1 MFVVTPFEVLSIFLM
16 SILAGLIGA
25 VFGLGGGI
33 LIIPFLTLV
42 EGVPVPYAIGASIV
56 SVVAT
61 SSASAATYVQ
71 DRLTNLRL
79 GMFLEVGTVLGAITG
94 AFVAGFLAPIILF
107 ILFGLMLIYASAI
120 MIAGRRI
127 DFPSGVVSDKAA
139 QKLRLGSEYF
149 DPATGAT
156 SRYEVTNTLRTLGI
170 SGIAGVVSGLLGVG
184 GGIISVPTM
193 NLLSKVPVKV
203 ASATSNFM
211 IGVTAAASSTV
222 YFVRGDVQPL
232 LVAPLMIGVVI
243 GAAFGTRLLRRTPPL
258 KVKLLFAILLITI
271 SVLMILK
278 GFFPQIIL

>member
-1 MFVVTPFEVLSIFLM
+1 MLVVTPVEVLSILLM

-94 AFVAGFLAPIILF
+94 AFVAGFLAPSVLF
-107 ILFGLMLIYASAI
+107 VLFGLMLIYASAI

-127 DFPSGVVSDKAA
+127 DFPSGVVPDKTAR
-139 QKLRLGSEYF
+139 KLRLGSEYF

-156 SRYEVTNTLRTLGI
+156 IRYEVTNTLRTLGI

-211 IGVTAAASSTV
+211 IGVTAAASSTL

-243 GAAFGTRLLRRTPPL
+243 GAALGTRLLRRTPPL